1 VTQTKKRPTG
11 LLSSFPTNDI
21 ANFLAPVEQLIST
34 QSKSASFLAR
44 HASCFST
51 RFAYE
56 TAFILLN
63 SGCFVIEN
71 KADDVDEL
79 VVPRSCYPLYTF
91 IGALKSCESGIDSL
105 HILTLLAYSLQPS
118 AALEM
123 ISQSKEDADV
133 EIDRLA
139 RRLVKEYCHAGTAA
153 SSQLMGGKKLM
164 ESMAVASQLATKP
177 STSSQISADVLPLP
191 PTAVIPN
198 GDPAPE
204 SNSDHSDDREYN
216 TGEENTEEENSED
229 NESDDDAGEPR

>member
-1 VTQTKKRPTG
+1 
-11 LLSSFPTNDI
+11 
-21 ANFLAPVEQLIST
+21 
-34 QSKSASFLAR
+34 
-44 HASCFST
+44 
-51 RFAYE
+51 
-56 TAFILLN
+56 
-63 SGCFVIEN
+63 
-71 KADDVDEL
+71 
-79 VVPRSCYPLYTF
+79 
-91 IGALKSCESGIDSL
+91 
-105 HILTLLAYSLQPS
+105 
-118 AALEM
+118 M

-153 SSQLMGGKKLM
+153 SSSQLMGGKKLM

-204 SNSDHSDDREYN
+204 SNSDHSDDIEYN

-229 NESDDDAGEPR
+229 NESDDDAGDPR